1 MDWQPTHVAPDAGM
15 NTWPAPSPTAP
26 MGPPLDGDLPVAV
39 AAWDGFW
46 AQVTCSNGWT
56 AWVDGRLLREYTI
69 DSQPSS
75 DAVSLPARSGAGR
88 GPAAAL
94 RVLVTPRTLTAGSS
108 PFALLG
114 LLALPGAL
122 LVIAGSFLPLVSVEG
137 LLSVSAWDVPAQ
149 FLFTDTPDPSGFT
162 LGILLMPAALV
173 ALPLLTRRAL
183 PPIVLMLI
191 AAPATNTGVHLI
203 LRSLSAGA
211 AYPSLGIGAF
221 MIAAGGFLMTAEAV
235 WSIWAGRR
243 QAFQ

>member
-1 MDWQPTHVAPDAGM
+1 MDWQPTHVAPNDGM
-15 NTWPAPSPTAP
+15 NTWPSPSPSVP

-56 AWVDGRLLREYTI
+56 ALVDGRLLRDYPI
-69 DSQPSS
+69 AGQPSN
-75 DAVSLPARSGAGR
+75 DGVSLPARNGAGR

-108 PFALLG
+108 LFAVLG
-114 LLALPGAL
+114 LLALPGAVL
-122 LVIAGSFLPLVSVEG
+122 IIAGSFLPLVSVEG

-149 FLFTDTPDPSGFT
+149 FLFSDTPDPSGFT
-162 LGILLMPAALV
+162 LGILLLPAALV
-173 ALPLLTRRAL
+173 ALPLLTRRPL
-183 PPIVLMLI
+183 PPIALMLI

-203 LRSLSAGA
+203 LRSLSAGG
-211 AYPSLGIGAF
+211 AYPSLGIGAL
-221 MIAAGGFLMTAEAV
+221 MITVGGFLMTAEAV